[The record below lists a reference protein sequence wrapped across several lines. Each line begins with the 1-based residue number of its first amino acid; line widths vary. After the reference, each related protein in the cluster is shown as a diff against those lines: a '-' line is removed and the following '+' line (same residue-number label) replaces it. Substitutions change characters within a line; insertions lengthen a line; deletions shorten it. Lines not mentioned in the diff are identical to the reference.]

1 MDTRKAPL
9 SPSQIDI
16 LKEIGNICVGN
27 STGILTQLIGGVVDV
42 YLPALD
48 ILSIDQLPKYIKEKG
63 KLVYGVNTQI
73 TSYIQGTIFLLF
85 PEKDSLRIIDKFLK
99 DMDTDGASTIQFGI
113 SIIKEVGGISVFSYL
128 NTLSSLVKK
137 LIMTS
142 VPSFLSGTVDE
153 LLQMILREYEH
164 WGNVCIVH
172 NAFKETHANIEGS
185 FYLVLNRDSA
195 DFILSAVT

>member
-1 MDTRKAPL
+1 MDTVKPQL
-9 SPSQIDI
+9 SSAQIDI

-48 ILSIDQLPKYIKEKG
+48 ILSIDELPKYIKEKG
-63 KLVYGVNTQI
+63 KMVYGVNAQI
-73 TSYIQGTIFLLF
+73 TTHIQGTIFLLF
-85 PEKDSLRIIDKFLK
+85 PEQDSLKIIHKFLQG
-99 DMDTDGASTIQFGI
+99 MDTDGVSTIQFGI
-113 SIIKEVGGISVFSYL
+113 SIIKEVGGISIFSYL

-137 LIMTS
+137 LIMSS
-142 VPSFLSGTVDE
+142 VPSFLSGSVDE

-185 FYLVLNRDSA
+185 FYLILNRESA
-195 DFILSAVT
+195 GLILSAVS